1 MAAENSP
8 VSGIAGRYATALFQL
23 ARDASEL
30 DAVAADLDKI
40 QAAIAEVPDFA
51 ALLRSPLFNRDE
63 QGKGVAAVLAALG
76 ASDLARRFV
85 GLVARNRRLFALSG
99 MITGYRALLA
109 RHRNEILA
117 EVVSATP
124 LNPEQLE
131 SIRGALA
138 LASKGKVR
146 LDTKIDASL
155 IGGVVV
161 KLGSRMVDASI
172 RTKLNTLKTQMKGV
186 G

>member
-8 VSGIAGRYATALFQL
+8 VSGIAGRYATALFEL
-23 ARDASEL
+23 ARDAGEL
-30 DAVAADLDKI
+30 DAVAADLDNI
-40 QAAIAEVPDFA
+40 EAAIAEAPDFA
-51 ALLRSPLFNRDE
+51 SLLRSPLFNRDE

-76 ASDLARRFV
+76 ASDLIRRFV

-99 MITGYRALLA
+99 MIAGFRNLLA
-109 RHRNEILA
+109 RHRNEVLA

-124 LNPEQLE
+124 LNPAQLE
-131 SIRGALA
+131 SIRAALA
-138 LASKGKVR
+138 QASKGKIR
-146 LDTKIDASL
+146 LNTKVDASL